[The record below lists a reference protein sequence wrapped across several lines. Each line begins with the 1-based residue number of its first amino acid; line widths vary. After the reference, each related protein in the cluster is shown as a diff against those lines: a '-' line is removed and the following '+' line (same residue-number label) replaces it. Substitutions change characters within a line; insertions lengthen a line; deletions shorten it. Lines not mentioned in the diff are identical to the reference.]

1 MNIAAITACTIGVAH
16 TYIAKEKLIEAA
28 QNRGHSISVETQETS
43 ASKMNC
49 HRMLSGLRM
58 P

>member
-49 HRMLSGLRM
+49 HRM
-58 P
+58 